1 MRSTLILK
9 HKMKMKK
16 TIALIS
22 ISLLTLLGF
31 KSWAQEQVI
40 DEVVAV
46 VGANYVL
53 QSDIEAQYMQF
64 RMQGGITDARATRCQ
79 ILEDLLFQ
87 KLLLNQA
94 ELDSVQITDDQVEQ
108 TMDARFRY
116 YLQQFGSQEKLE
128 QYYKKSMLQLREE
141 FKTPVRE
148 QLMVDEVQQK
158 LVTDLKVTPSEVRA
172 FFNSLP
178 KDSIPMIDT
187 EYELGQIVKEPAI
200 NKEELEATRERLR
213 TLRDRIVKGENFN
226 TLAVLY
232 SEDPGSSKK
241 GGEIGLMTR
250 GTLYPEY
257 EAAAFGLKKGEISE
271 IIKSK
276 AGYHIIQLIERRGE
290 QINTRHILLLP
301 KISEADIIKAS
312 RLLDSV
318 AGLIRDKKMTFEEAA
333 LKYSDDPGKING
345 AVMLNETTGNT
356 RFIAGQLDPK
366 IFFSIDKL
374 QPGEVSRPINMMN
387 EEGKQSVN
395 LYMLKTRTEPHRA
408 SLKEDYSTVQ
418 EWALNKK
425 RGETINKWIGDK
437 ISKTYFRINESYNDC
452 KFQHSWEVK

>member
-1 MRSTLILK
+1 
-9 HKMKMKK
+9 MKMKNK
-16 TIALIS
+16 IVLIA
-22 ISLLTLLGF
+22 ISLLCLLGF
-31 KSWAQEQVI
+31 KSNAQEQVI

-46 VGANYVL
+46 VGANYIL
-53 QSDIEAQYMQF
+53 QSDIEAQYIQF

-94 ELDSVQITDDQVEQ
+94 ELDSVQVTDDQIEQ

-116 YLQQFGSQEKLE
+116 YIQQFGSQEKLE
-128 QYYKKSMLQLREE
+128 QFYKKSLLQIREE
-141 FKTPVRE
+141 FRTLVKE
-148 QLMVDEVQQK
+148 QLMVDEIQQK
-158 LVTDLKVTPSEVRA
+158 IVKDMKVTPSEVRN
-172 FFNSLP
+172 FFNNLP
-178 KDSIPMIDT
+178 NDSIPTIDT
-187 EYELGQIVKEPAI
+187 EYELGQIVKEPVI
-200 NKEELEATRERLR
+200 NKEELDATKERLK
-213 TLRDRIVKGENFN
+213 TLRDRIMKGESFN

-241 GGEIGLMTR
+241 GGEIGLMSR
-250 GTLYPEY
+250 GQLYPEY

-290 QINTRHILLLP
+290 QINTRHILLMP
-301 KISEADIIKAS
+301 KISDDDIVKAS
-312 RLLDSV
+312 KLLDSV

-345 AVMLNETTGNT
+345 AMMLNEATGNT
-356 RFIAGQLDPK
+356 RFLAGQLDPK

-374 QPGEVSRPINMMN
+374 QPGEVSRPINMVN
-387 EEGKQSVN
+387 QEGKQSVN

-408 SLKEDYSTVQ
+408 SLKEDYSTIQ

-425 RGETINKWIGDK
+425 RSETINKWIAEK